1 MVEAGRQVHHQP
13 ADAEVGGRH
22 ALARRGLDEV
32 EDALALAEGVEED
45 RHRADVE
52 RVRAEPDHV
61 RGDALQLAHEHAD
74 DLRPLGNLQPQE
86 LLDRHAVG
94 EVVAQRVEV
103 VHAVGDDDALLVLLV
118 LEELLHPRVE
128 VADVG
133 HALDDHLAVE
143 DEFEPEHAVRG
154 RVLRPE
160 GDGHLRVERPVHH
173 LVGRR
178 RVCH

>member
-1 MVEAGRQVHHQP
+1 MRCSSHIM
-13 ADAEVGGRH
+13 
-22 ALARRGLDEV
+22 
-32 EDALALAEGVEED
+32 
-45 RHRADVE
+45 
-52 RVRAEPDHV
+52 
-61 RGDALQLAHEHAD
+61 HAD
-74 DLRPLGNLQPQE
+74 HLRAFGNLKPEQ

-133 HALDDHLAVE
+133 HALDDHLAIQHQ
-143 DEFEPEHAVRG
+143 FEPEHAVRR

-160 GDGHLRVERPVHH
+160 RDGHLRVERPVYD
-173 LVGRR
+173 LEGGRKICR
-178 RVCH
+178 